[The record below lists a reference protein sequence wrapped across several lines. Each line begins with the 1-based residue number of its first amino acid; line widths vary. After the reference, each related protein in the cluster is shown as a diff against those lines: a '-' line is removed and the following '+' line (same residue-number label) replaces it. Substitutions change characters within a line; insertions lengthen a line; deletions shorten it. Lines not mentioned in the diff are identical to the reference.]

1 MNGISSFLVA
11 PTIERLNDIISE
23 IIDACFDLSVR
34 FLTSYVKR
42 LSIKSIMQF
51 LHHLRFIAMKPAR
64 SELIRKILLELN
76 GSPSS
81 IYDILYS
88 MTGYA
93 DPRRTRLPK
102 LMKAMEGEGLVI
114 SALQPGP
121 LGPYRRMY
129 EIGPEAENHLR
140 VSLKNSIETILHF
153 YNAYRKANPQ
163 KLYNFSEQNQQRK
176 SKGRI
181 LYAAFPHMKTN
192 DLEKIRE
199 LLFTS
204 EEASI
209 SIVGSDQIL
218 KRTGISYDALGDDIS
233 QLPVESRTFSEI
245 HLHGVPE
252 LDRLPGAIAECKR
265 VLVRK
270 GQLRIL
276 APFAFFDEPEMP
288 TLGEF
293 IRITSSKLFPDLGV
307 VEGNQVSRIIEHY
320 FPNFGLY
327 ETSLGEV
334 IFHATKS

>member
-1 MNGISSFLVA
+1 
-11 PTIERLNDIISE
+11 
-23 IIDACFDLSVR
+23 
-34 FLTSYVKR
+34 
-42 LSIKSIMQF
+42 
-51 LHHLRFIAMKPAR
+51 MKPAR

-76 GSPSS
+76 GGPSS

-102 LMKAMEGEGLVI
+102 LLKAMENDGLVV

-129 EIGPEAENHLR
+129 EIGPEAETHFR
-140 VSLKNSIETILHF
+140 ESLKNSIETILHF
-153 YNAYRKANPQ
+153 YNAYRKTIPQ
-163 KLYNFSEQNQQRK
+163 KLYDFSEEDYQRK
-176 SKGRI
+176 CKGRI
-181 LYAAFPHMKTN
+181 LYAAFPHLKTN
-192 DLEKIRE
+192 DLEIIRE
-199 LLFTS
+199 LILTS
-204 EEASI
+204 EESSI
-209 SIVGSDQIL
+209 SIVGPDLIL
-218 KRTGISYDALGDDIS
+218 KKTGITYNVVGDDIGH
-233 QLPVESRTFSEI
+233 LPVESKTFSEI
-245 HLHGVPE
+245 HIHGVPE

-276 APFAFFDEPEMP
+276 APFAFFDEPEKP

-293 IRITSSKLFPDLGV
+293 IRITSNELFPELGV
-307 VEGNQVSRIIEHY
+307 VEGTKVSRIVEHY
-320 FPNFGLY
+320 FPNSGLY

>member
-1 MNGISSFLVA
+1 
-11 PTIERLNDIISE
+11 
-23 IIDACFDLSVR
+23 
-34 FLTSYVKR
+34 
-42 LSIKSIMQF
+42 
-51 LHHLRFIAMKPAR
+51 MKPAR

-102 LMKAMEGEGLVI
+102 LLKAMEGDGLVV

-129 EIGPEAENHLR
+129 EIGPEAETHLR
-140 VSLKNSIETILHF
+140 ESLRNSIETILHF
-153 YNAYRKANPQ
+153 YNVYRKTKPQ
-163 KLYNFSEQNQQRK
+163 KLYDFSDEDFQRK

-181 LYAAFPHMKTN
+181 LYAAFPNMKTN
-192 DLEKIRE
+192 DLEIVRE
-199 LLFTS
+199 LLQGS
-204 EEASI
+204 EESCI
-209 SIVGSDQIL
+209 SIVGPDLIL
-218 KRTGISYDALGDDIS
+218 KKTGISYDVLGDDIRN
-233 QLPVESRTFSEI
+233 LPVESKTFSEI
-245 HLHGVPE
+245 HLHGIPE
-252 LDRLPGAIAECKR
+252 LDKLPQAIEECKR

-276 APFAFFDEPEMP
+276 VPFAFFDEPDKP

-293 IRITSSKLFPDLGV
+293 IRITSSELFPELGV
-307 VEGNQVSRIIEHY
+307 VEGNQVSRIIKHY
-320 FPNFGLY
+320 FPNSGMH